1 MTSRASDKRSLA
13 SGARLRGL
21 TSAVAAAGLFGVLT
35 ACSAYEFATDLISAP
50 IVLQCPKSWVIADA
64 ADLVRFRQG
73 GGRDLIDVDY
83 EGQITGVRLG
93 CTTNLDKKTRV
104 GTMDVDVNIL
114 FDATRGPANRD
125 RKAQFK
131 YFISVSDN
139 DRKILYREVFSLPIE
154 FPGNR
159 TKLRIQSDTITLQ
172 LPIEPKRSSSYYL
185 VFAGYQ
191 LTHEELEF
199 NRTRQAKTVK

>member
-1 MTSRASDKRSLA
+1 M
-13 SGARLRGL
+13 RGL
-21 TSAVAAAGLFGVLT
+21 TLAVAAAGLVGVLT
-35 ACSAYEFATDLISAP
+35 ACSAYEYATDLISTP

-64 ADLVRFRQG
+64 ANLVRFRQG
-73 GGRDLIDVDY
+73 GGRDLTDVDY

-104 GTMDVDVNIL
+104 GTMDVDVNVL

-125 RKAQFK
+125 RKALFR

-139 DRKILYREVFSLPIE
+139 DRKILYREAFSLPVE
-154 FPGNR
+154 FPGNTTR
-159 TKLRIQSDTITLQ
+159 LRIQSSTITLQ
-172 LPIEPKRSSSYYL
+172 LPIDPKRSSSYYL
-185 VFAGYQ
+185 VFAGYE

>member
-1 MTSRASDKRSLA
+1 MTLRASGKRSLA
-13 SGARLRGL
+13 FGARVRGL
-21 TSAVAAAGLFGVLT
+21 TLAVAAAGLVGVLT
-35 ACSAYEFATDLISAP
+35 ACSAYEYATDLISTP

-64 ADLVRFRQG
+64 ANLVRFRQG
-73 GGRDLIDVDY
+73 GGRDLTDVDY

-104 GTMDVDVNIL
+104 GTMDVDVNVL

-125 RKAQFK
+125 RKALFR

-139 DRKILYREVFSLPIE
+139 DRKILYREAFSLPVD
-154 FPGNR
+154 FPGNTTR
-159 TKLRIQSDTITLQ
+159 LRIQSSTITLQ
-172 LPIEPKRSSSYYL
+172 LPIDPKRSSSYYL
-185 VFAGYQ
+185 VFAGYE

>member
-1 MTSRASDKRSLA
+1 MTSRASDTRSLA
-13 SGARLRGL
+13 FAARLRGR
-21 TSAVAAAGLFGVLT
+21 TSAAAAVGLIGALT
-35 ACSAYEFATDLISAP
+35 ACSAYEYASDLISTP

-64 ADLVRFRQG
+64 ANLVRFRQG
-73 GGRDLIDVDY
+73 GGRDLTDVDY

-93 CTTNLDKKTRV
+93 CTTNVDKKTKV
-104 GTMDVDVNIL
+104 GTMDVDVNVL

-125 RKAQFK
+125 RKALFK

-139 DRKILYREVFSLPIE
+139 DQKILYREALSLPVE

-159 TKLRIQSDTITLQ
+159 TRLQIQSDTITLQ
-172 LPIEPKRSSSYYL
+172 LPIASNRSSSYYL
-185 VFAGYQ
+185 IFAGYE
-191 LTHEELEF
+191 LTREELEF

>member
-1 MTSRASDKRSLA
+1 MTLRASGKRSLA
-13 SGARLRGL
+13 FGARVRGL
-21 TSAVAAAGLFGVLT
+21 TSAVAAVGLVGVLT
-35 ACSAYEFATDLISAP
+35 ACSAYEYATDLISTP

-64 ADLVRFRQG
+64 ANLVRFRQG
-73 GGRDLIDVDY
+73 GGRDLTDVDY

-104 GTMDVDVNIL
+104 GTMDVDVNVL
-114 FDATRGPANRD
+114 FDATRGPVNRD
-125 RKAQFK
+125 RKALFR

-139 DRKILYREVFSLPIE
+139 DRKILYREAFSLPVE
-154 FPGNR
+154 FPGNTTR
-159 TKLRIQSDTITLQ
+159 LRIQSSTITLQ
-172 LPIEPKRSSSYYL
+172 LPIDPKRSSSYYL
-185 VFAGYQ
+185 VFAGYE